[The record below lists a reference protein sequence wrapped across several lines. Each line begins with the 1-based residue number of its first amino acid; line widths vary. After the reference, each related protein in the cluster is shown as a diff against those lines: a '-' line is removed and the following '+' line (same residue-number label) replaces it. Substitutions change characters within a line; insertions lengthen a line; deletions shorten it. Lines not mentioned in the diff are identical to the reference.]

1 MVAMAEPPRDAPLR
15 DESVGATPRREIA
28 DSLRRLETLLGM
40 LPSDAARD
48 LRGRIATLR
57 TLMVEQRPPA
67 LALVGRRGSG
77 KSSLVNALVGGKVA
91 ELGHVRGQTG
101 KGRWVAVE
109 TPRGPLALLDTR
121 GVQEGSRPKE
131 DDDAATPLASIL
143 AELRRRA
150 PDAVL
155 FVVRAID
162 VDSAID
168 ADLDALGAV
177 LRAAARS
184 HGTTPPVVAVITHAD
199 LLEPKATRLADPP
212 PDGSDPDLD
221 EKLAH
226 VALAERTLEE
236 KLRARPDIAPHAKH
250 VMAVS
255 TYLSFRPD
263 GTIRGDERWR
273 TSELSRALFDHLPT
287 EGRAAFARLSQ
298 VRGLQDDI
306 ATDLTRATA
315 TLCAGIAA
323 VPIPIADV
331 LPLTTLQAGLVA
343 SIAWVSGRPL
353 DTKAATEFL
362 GALGLNVGAAFAFRE
377 AARALVKYVFPGAGA
392 AVSAGVAFA
401 GTMALGAAAK
411 AYFVHGEPIE
421 VARRIFR
428 DRRSDAA
435 KGDER

>member
-1 MVAMAEPPRDAPLR
+1 MPE
-15 DESVGATPRREIA
+15 EPRREPSREGTARKEIA

-48 LRGRIATLR
+48 LRGRIGTLR

-67 LALVGRRGSG
+67 LALVGRRGAG
-77 KSSLVNALVGGKVA
+77 KSSLVNALVGNKVA

-101 KGRWVAVE
+101 KGRWFDVE

-121 GVQEGSRPKE
+121 GVQEGSRPRE
-131 DDDAATPLASIL
+131 DDDARTPLASIL
-143 AELRRRA
+143 SELGRRA
-150 PDAVL
+150 PDAVV

-168 ADLDALGAV
+168 GDLDALAAV
-177 LRAAARS
+177 LR
-184 HGTTPPVVAVITHAD
+184 GTERAHKTAPPVVAAITHAD
-199 LLEPKATRLADPP
+199 MLEPKGVRLPEGAPDPSDAD
-212 PDGSDPDLD
+212 LE

-226 VALAERTLEE
+226 VALAERTLED
-236 KLRARPDIAPHAKH
+236 KLRARPDIAPHAKR
-250 VMAVS
+250 VVAVS

-263 GTIRGDERWR
+263 GTLRADERWHVDA
-273 TSELSRALFDHLPT
+273 LSRALYDHLPT

-298 VRGLQDDI
+298 ARGLQDEV

-323 VPIPIADV
+323 VPIPVADV
-331 LPLTTLQAGLVA
+331 IPLTTLQAGLVA
-343 SIAWVSGRPL
+343 SIAWVSGRPM
-353 DTKAATEFL
+353 DTKAASEFL
-362 GALGLNVGAAFAFRE
+362 GALGLNVGAAVALRE
-377 AARALVKYVFPGAGA
+377 AARALVKYVFPGAGSV
-392 AVSAGVAFA
+392 VSAGVAFA

-421 VARRIFR
+421 VAKRIFR
-428 DRRSDAA
+428 DR
-435 KGDER
+435 KG